1 MAAAPIRF
9 LRTTSWP
16 PPSTNH
22 ASGLWGARLAES
34 IDRNRGLFVNT
45 YARAGQRIAG
55 RFDLV
60 YPYSHQLFDHAS
72 SWIARDVVLS
82 RQVRATVIDPTSD
95 RASVAVDAARRAALV
110 VDPHLVAIVQVV
122 TGDVHAII
130 TEIPPGRPVAECLDG
145 TPVDPA
151 QVHAI
156 IGEAS
161 SAIATGARRG
171 VRHLKATA
179 RTIYLTNEGDVVV
192 DGLGVD
198 AALAGADTRKDSA
211 DLDRDEARGL
221 TVVMAA
227 LLLGRDLP
235 APAEHD
241 AVIGE
246 ALRLDLPPVLESV
259 LRRESEGDGAISPA
273 DLTRRLV
280 PWGEITALPPVS
292 SQPAG
297 AETITMDALDM
308 PEIPHHAPSIPT
320 WPSLGRPAAGAAA
333 GAANVAAADAAVAAD
348 SAHAA
353 GNADV
358 EDVAG
363 GADADAADAD
373 ADLPA
378 RATSREEAAQL
389 VNEELG
395 VDGRGKLT
403 APVAWPDLGQA
414 AHASAADAHAGDAD
428 ASADES
434 AQAAGPA
441 EPATETATEPTAE
454 PATPSSPSE
463 SQTTPT
469 SPTYIPQR
477 APAATESDET
487 AGATPTA
494 SLTRYS
500 NERTQ
505 TFNTSRVVVALFTV
519 GVVFFGW
526 LGIRALTAPFDPVV
540 LDDRSPNRTVQPSDD
555 PSGTSVAS
563 QTTDAPAPVI
573 KAAQL
578 VSPDAGLLRG
588 TDPTRQDNPSSVP
601 NAVDGNADTAWESWT
616 YTVASM
622 SPMSGI
628 GLYVELEK
636 ETTVSE
642 VTLDTAGNK
651 GGNIQIRDTV
661 KDAPSAGKILAEG
674 PVEAATVFK
683 LSEPLSAS
691 SFVIWITELP
701 LNSAGEP
708 QIKISEIHVK

>member
-1 MAAAPIRF
+1 M
-9 LRTTSWP
+9 
-16 PPSTNH
+16 
-22 ASGLWGARLAES
+22 
-34 IDRNRGLFVNT
+34 NT

-60 YPYSHQLFDHAS
+60 YPYTHQLFDHAS

-82 RQVRATVIDPTSD
+82 SQVRATVIDPTSD
-95 RASVAVDAARRAALV
+95 RASAAVDAARRAALV

-130 TEIPPGRPVAECLDG
+130 TEIPPGSPVAERLDG

-156 IGEAS
+156 VGEAS
-161 SAIATGARRG
+161 SAIATGTRRG
-171 VRHLKATA
+171 VRHLQATA

-221 TVVMAA
+221 TVLMAA

-241 AVIGE
+241 TVIGE

-259 LRRESEGDGAISPA
+259 LRREFEGDGAISPA

-308 PEIPHHAPSIPT
+308 PEIPHHTPSTPT

-333 GAANVAAADAAVAAD
+333 GGAAAGAVAGGTGVAGAVADAANVAVADAEDNAVAAD

-353 GNADV
+353 GSADV

-363 GADADAADAD
+363 GADAHAADAD

-378 RATSREEAAQL
+378 RATSRQEAAQL
-389 VNEELG
+389 VDEELG

-403 APVAWPDLGQA
+403 APVAWPGLDQA
-414 AHASAADAHAGDAD
+414 AHASAADAHAGDA
-428 ASADES
+428 ANSADGS
-434 AQAAGPA
+434 AEAAGPA
-441 EPATETATEPTAE
+441 EPATEPTTE
-454 PATPSSPSE
+454 PATPSLPSE
-463 SQTTPT
+463 PQTTPT
-469 SPTYIPQR
+469 PPAYVPQR
-477 APAATESDET
+477 VPAATEGDET

-500 NERTQ
+500 DERAQ
-505 TFNTSRVVVALFTV
+505 TFNTSRVVIALFTV

-540 LDDRSPNRTVQPSDD
+540 LEDRNPNRTVQPSDD
-555 PSGTSVAS
+555 PSGTTAAP

-573 KAAQL
+573 KTAQL

-588 TDPTRQDNPSSVP
+588 TDPARQDNPSSVP

-636 ETTVSE
+636 EATVSE
-642 VTLDTAGNK
+642 VTLDTVGNK

-674 PVEAATVFK
+674 PVEAATTFK